1 MMRAPATG
9 LVRDEPPPGRPP
21 PAMFTRLVGTYCAPG
36 LAKLPVSS
44 HSSFS
49 R

>member
-9 LVRDEPPPGRPP
+9 LRRDDPLPLSPD
-21 PAMFTRLVGTYCAPG
+21 PASDTIVDGTYCAPG
-36 LAKLPVSS
+36 MPKLPVSS
-44 HSSFS
+44 QTSFS